1 MLECQ
6 VAGFVYFSD
15 DSDDPLRRWDQR
27 IESVCQRVNSIVDMI
42 DKKGIKIETSVLTST
57 QEMAGPSS
65 SS

>member
-1 MLECQ
+1 MERQ

-27 IESVCQRVNSIVDMI
+27 IENVCQRVNSIVDMI
-42 DKKGIKIETSVLTST
+42 DKKGIKIETSALTPT